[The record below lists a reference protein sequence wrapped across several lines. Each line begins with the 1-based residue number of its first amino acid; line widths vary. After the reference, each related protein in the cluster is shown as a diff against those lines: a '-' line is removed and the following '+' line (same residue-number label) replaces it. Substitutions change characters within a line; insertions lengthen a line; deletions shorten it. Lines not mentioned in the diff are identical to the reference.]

1 MHVRDALVVRHKQG
15 VLCSKWRCCKWHSGR
30 SSDCGCACP
39 VCLRAG
45 GAAVARARSRC
56 ALLEV
61 VLRKEHW
68 GGAHSYMGGRS
79 VRLPPAT
86 WWFRRK
92 VLALPVW
99 WQRQHA
105 EKQVARWLT
114 VILSG
119 KRRLTLQLPYWHETA
134 RLRSSGCAAG
144 REILYARWQSAVSD
158 KLTCWR
164 STVGKASLKWR
175 RWRDQ
180 VVGARASSSTQEH
193 SPSVTQGN
201 TKTARRRAR
210 A

>member
-1 MHVRDALVVRHKQG
+1 MSVRMHVRDALVVRHKQG
-15 VLCSKWRCCKWHSGR
+15 VLRSKWRCCKWHSGR

-56 ALLEV
+56 ARLGV

-79 VRLPPAT
+79 VRLRPAT

-105 EKQVARWLT
+105 EMQ
-114 VILSG
+114 
-119 KRRLTLQLPYWHETA
+119 TA
-134 RLRSSGCAAG
+134 RLRSSGCTAG

-164 STVGKASLKWR
+164 STVEKALLKWR

-180 VVGARASSSTQEH
+180 VVGARAPSSTQEH